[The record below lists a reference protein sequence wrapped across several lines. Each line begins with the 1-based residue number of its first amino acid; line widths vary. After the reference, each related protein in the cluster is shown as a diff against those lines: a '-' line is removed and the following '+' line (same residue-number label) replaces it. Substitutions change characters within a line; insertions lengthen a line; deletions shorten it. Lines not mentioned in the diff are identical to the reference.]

1 MSAFDNSQI
10 RQTSIWTP
18 FVHYGFYNDIQEAE
32 RAVIFGL
39 YSGGWRN
46 DHGYLQGVSDVEMA
60 NILSDYTA
68 KIAALTV
75 DEQKVVADITARRYV
90 AAIETLVHDA
100 KMVTQLSKINADADE
115 WTAKIAALSSD
126 QAALETLRV
135 KITAEIKKIS
145 SRILE
150 LQAYIQLEK
159 SNLAM
164 VEVDIAEKQVALSA
178 KDLELVT
185 KALEESKRDIAI
197 LQAANEIAKIQ
208 LQIVEAGLELV
219 DVDMKV
225 ARTEIDIAQTEN
237 QIARAGM
244 SESELEVAIARTAAE
259 RADLETYD
267 SRLTLAGQHVTAAGK
282 ELSGVQSALVDEA
295 QMQQAKIDQAA
306 ARQVEQTQAISNQTE
321 QRLFGIQER
330 DVSAGLE
337 KVISGKTNVAQAD
350 MDEDKIRAQDA
361 HVSAARTAR
370 DAAIAAAELLA
381 TARVV
386 SELKHF
392 IKKAS

>member
-10 RQTSIWTP
+10 RQSSIWSP

-39 YSGGWRN
+39 YSSGWEN
-46 DHGYLQGVSDVEMA
+46 DHGYLQGISDIEMA
-60 NILSDYTA
+60 NILADYTA
-68 KIAALTV
+68 KISKLSV
-75 DEQKVVADITARRYV
+75 DEQNVVADITARRYV
-90 AAIETLVHDA
+90 SAIETLVHDA
-100 KMVTQLSKINADADE
+100 KMVTQLGKINADADE

-126 QAALETLRV
+126 RAALETLRV
-135 KITAEIKKIS
+135 KISAEIEKIS

-150 LQAYIQLEK
+150 LQAYIQAEK
-159 SNLAM
+159 VNLAM
-164 VEVDIAEKQVALSA
+164 VGAEIAEKQIALSA
-178 KDLELVT
+178 KDLELVS
-185 KALEESKRDIAI
+185 KDLEESRLDVAI
-197 LQAANEIAKIQ
+197 LQAANDIAKIQ

-225 ARTEIDIAQTEN
+225 ARTEVDIAQTEN

-244 SESELEVAIARTAAE
+244 SESELEVALARTDAE

-267 SRLTLAGQHVTAAGK
+267 SKLTLAIQHVTAAGK
-282 ELSGVQSALVDEA
+282 ELSGVQAATADEA
-295 QMQQAKIDQAA
+295 LMQQAKLDQAA
-306 ARQVEQTQAISNQTE
+306 SRHVEQIQGIANQTE

-330 DVSAGLE
+330 DVSAGLD
-337 KVISGKTNVAQAD
+337 KVITGKTNVAQSD
-350 MDEDKIRAQDA
+350 MDEDKIRVQDS
-361 HVSAARTAR
+361 HITAASRAR

-381 TARVV
+381 TANVV
-386 SELKHF
+386 SELKHY